1 MAEAVLMMA
10 LSPTMDVGVIAE
22 WIVKEGQTV
31 KSGDVLCEVETD
43 KATMAY
49 EASAAGTLLK
59 ILKPAGSK
67 AGVGEVIAVIGK
79 TGEDW
84 KAVAGSVSSSAEG
97 KAGGSGQSASKGA
110 EIPALPESQAST
122 HPVPQ
127 QASQPVSQVVG
138 QAASPLT
145 SQPAT
150 KPTSQVEPKPANQA
164 PRPEIR
170 LATEAA
176 AGSGPALRS
185 GYPPS
190 SPLARKKA
198 AEAGM
203 NLRNLRGSGPSGRVV
218 ARDVDAALKAGIT
231 RTSQSGGQGP
241 TPAGSTAQ
249 SDAASGKSVART
261 AAQAGTKAGLRNERV
276 PLSRMRTII
285 ADRLSAS
292 YTTAPHFFVRSAVD
306 MEKIIALRTS
316 LNANRDR
323 GLGLN
328 AFIMKLVASAL
339 ELHPMIN
346 ASWEG
351 DAIRFR
357 GSADLG
363 LAVALDGGLITPV
376 VRSCESLGIA
386 AIDAALAELVPRAR
400 SGTLTP
406 EEYSEASFTI
416 SNLGSYGI
424 EEFTAIINPPGSAI
438 LALGGMAEEAVVRD
452 GEIVA
457 RRIMHITLSCD
468 HRVIDGATAAAFMA
482 DLKALMEEPA
492 RALL

>member
-10 LSPTMDVGVIAE
+10 LSPTMNEGVIAE
-22 WIVKEGQTV
+22 WIAKEGQTV
-31 KSGDVLCEVETD
+31 KSGEVLCEVETD

-49 EASAAGTLLK
+49 ESSTAGTLLK

-67 AGVGEVIAVIGK
+67 AAVGDAIAVIGK
-79 TGEDW
+79 AEEDW
-84 KAVAGSVSSSAEG
+84 QAVAGTAASP
-97 KAGGSGQSASKGA
+97 AGGRTGTSALPA
-110 EIPALPESQAST
+110 TTVPEIPALPPSKTGTQSSNQSSSQAAT
-122 HPVPQ
+122 Q
-127 QASQPVSQVVG
+127 GASLQDAV
-138 QAASPLT
+138 
-145 SQPAT
+145 PAT
-150 KPTSQVEPKPANQA
+150 T
-164 PRPEIR
+164 
-170 LATEAA
+170 AA
-176 AGSGPALRS
+176 EGGPVLRS

-198 AEAGM
+198 AEAGLD
-203 NLRNLRGSGPSGRVV
+203 LRVLRGSGPKGRVV
-218 ARDVDAALKAGIT
+218 ARDVEEAMKSGIT
-231 RTSQSGGQGP
+231 RAGLVGSQAGGQ
-241 TPAGSTAQ
+241 
-249 SDAASGKSVART
+249 AASPSSTKSHTQPGA
-261 AAQAGTKAGLRNERV
+261 KAGLRDERV

-285 ADRLSAS
+285 AQRLSDS
-292 YTTAPHFFVRSAVD
+292 YTKAPHFFVRAAVD
-306 MEKIIALRTS
+306 MEKLVALRTS
-316 LNANRDR
+316 LNTGRDR

-339 ELHPMIN
+339 ELHPVIN

-363 LAVALDGGLITPV
+363 LAVALEGGLITPV

-386 AIDAALAELVPRAR
+386 AIDSALSDLVPRAR
-400 SGTLTP
+400 SGTLAP
-406 EEYSEASFTI
+406 QEYSEASFTI

-452 GEIVA
+452 GAIVA

-468 HRVIDGATAAAFMA
+468 HRVIDGAAAAAFLA
-482 DLKALMEEPA
+482 ELKALMEEPA

>member
-10 LSPTMDVGVIAE
+10 LSPTMDEVVIAE
-22 WIVKEGQTV
+22 WIVNEGQAV

-49 EASAAGTLLK
+49 EASSAGTLLK

-67 AGVGEVIAVIGK
+67 AKVGDAIAVMGK
-79 TGEDW
+79 AGEDW
-84 KAVAGSVSSSAEG
+84 QSVAGTKSAPDET
-97 KAGGSGQSASKGA
+97 KTQAVKQSADRSP
-110 EIPALPESQAST
+110 EIPALPAK
-122 HPVPQ
+122 
-127 QASQPVSQVVG
+127 
-138 QAASPLT
+138 QAAATPINATEQLT
-145 SQPAT
+145 PETKDQPKAEGQYKDAGQKSDALKST
-150 KPTSQVEPKPANQA
+150 
-164 PRPEIR
+164 RPEQP
-170 LATEAA
+170 

-198 AEAGM
+198 AEAGLD
-203 NLRNLRGSGPSGRVV
+203 LRALSGSGPQGRVV
-218 ARDVDAALKAGIT
+218 ARDIEEALKAGSTAASST
-231 RTSQSGGQGP
+231 RTGSAGTQAKS
-241 TPAGSTAQ
+241 GSTA
-249 SDAASGKSVART
+249 SRIRS
-261 AAQAGTKAGLRNERV
+261 GLRDERV
-276 PLSRMRTII
+276 PLTRMRTII
-285 ADRLSAS
+285 AERLSAS
-292 YTTAPHFFVRSAVD
+292 YTTAPHFYVRAAVD
-306 MEKIIALRTS
+306 MERLVALRTS
-316 LNANRDR
+316 LNAGRDQ

-328 AFIMKLVASAL
+328 AFIMKLVAAAL
-339 ELHPMIN
+339 ERHPVIN

-357 GSADLG
+357 GSADIG
-363 LAVALDGGLITPV
+363 LAVALEGGLITPV
-376 VRSCESLGIA
+376 VRSCETLGIA
-386 AIDAALAELVPRAR
+386 AIDAALADLIPRAR

-406 EEYSEASFTI
+406 QEYSEASFTI

-452 GEIVA
+452 GAIVA

-468 HRVIDGATAAAFMA
+468 HRVIDGAAAAAFMA
-482 DLKALMEEPA
+482 ELKALMEEPA

>member
-10 LSPTMDVGVIAE
+10 LSPTMDEGVIAE
-22 WIVKEGQTV
+22 WITKEGQTV

-49 EASAAGTLLK
+49 EASSAGTLLK

-67 AGVGEVIAVIGK
+67 AAVGDPIAVLGK
-79 TGEDW
+79 AGEDW
-84 KAVAGSVSSSAEG
+84 QSAAGALTSAVED
-97 KAGGSGQSASKGA
+97 KAGTSGAQAA
-110 EIPALPESQAST
+110 TQAPEIPSLPASQPASQPAT
-122 HPVPQ
+122 Q
-127 QASQPVSQVVG
+127 TASQPVGQTVSQASSQ
-138 QAASPLT
+138 QATQMA
-145 SQPAT
+145 SQPE
-150 KPTSQVEPKPANQA
+150 SRPASETGTANN
-164 PRPEIR
+164 PV
-170 LATEAA
+170 
-176 AGSGPALRS
+176 LRS

-190 SPLARKKA
+190 SPLARNKA
-198 AEAGM
+198 AEAG
-203 NLRNLRGSGPSGRVV
+203 LDIRAVRGSGPKGRVV
-218 ARDVDAALKAGIT
+218 ARDVAEALKTGINRASLGGGFAASSAGGPA
-231 RTSQSGGQGP
+231 QPGVAGGKS
-241 TPAGSTAQ
+241 AARSSAQ
-249 SDAASGKSVART
+249 SSS
-261 AAQAGTKAGLRNERV
+261 QAGTKAGLRDERV
-276 PLSRMRTII
+276 SLSRMRSII

-292 YTTAPHFFVRSAVD
+292 YSTAPHFFVRAAVD
-306 MEKIIALRTS
+306 MENLVALRAS
-316 LNANRDR
+316 LNAGRDH

-339 ELHPMIN
+339 EHHPVIN

-357 GSADLG
+357 GGADIG
-363 LAVALDGGLITPV
+363 LAVALEGGLITPV
-376 VRSCESLGIA
+376 VRSCENLGIA
-386 AIDAALAELVPRAR
+386 AIDAALADLVPRAR

-406 EEYSEASFTI
+406 QEYSEASFTI

-452 GEIVA
+452 GAIVA

-468 HRVIDGATAAAFMA
+468 HRVIDGAAAAAFMA
-482 DLKALMEEPA
+482 ELKAMMEEPA

>member
-10 LSPTMDVGVIAE
+10 LSPTMDEGVIAE
-22 WIVKEGQTV
+22 WIVKEGQAV

-67 AGVGEVIAVIGK
+67 AAVGDPIAVLGK
-79 TGEDW
+79 AGEDW
-84 KAVAGSVSSSAEG
+84 QSAAGALSSAGENM
-97 KAGGSGQSASKGA
+97 AGTSGRQAAAQAPEIPSLPASQPAGQTASQATSQSAS
-110 EIPALPESQAST
+110 PA
-122 HPVPQ
+122 
-127 QASQPVSQVVG
+127 ASQPPSQSAP
-138 QAASPLT
+138 QPA
-145 SQPAT
+145 SQPELRPA
-150 KPTSQVEPKPANQA
+150 SQPQT
-164 PRPEIR
+164 R
-170 LATEAA
+170 LADEPG
-176 AGSGPALRS
+176 AGSGPVLRS

-198 AEAGM
+198 ADAG
-203 NLRNLRGSGPSGRVV
+203 LDIRAVRGSGPNGRVV
-218 ARDVDAALKAGIT
+218 ARDVAEALKAGIT
-231 RTSQSGGQGP
+231 LTSVTSG
-241 TPAGSTAQ
+241 
-249 SDAASGKSVART
+249 SVAGQKGT
-261 AAQAGTKAGLRNERV
+261 QPSGHSPAQTSSRAGTRAGLRDERV

-292 YTTAPHFFVRSAVD
+292 YATAPHFFVRAAVD
-306 MEKIIALRTS
+306 MENLVALRTS
-316 LNANRDR
+316 INTGRER

-339 ELHPMIN
+339 EHHPVIN

-357 GSADLG
+357 GSADIG
-363 LAVALDGGLITPV
+363 LAVALEGGLITPV
-376 VRSCESLGIA
+376 VRSCEKLGIA
-386 AIDAALAELVPRAR
+386 DIDAALADLVPRAR

-406 EEYSEASFTI
+406 QEYSEASFTI

-452 GEIVA
+452 GAIVA

-468 HRVIDGATAAAFMA
+468 HRVIDGAAAAAFLSE
-482 DLKALMEEPA
+482 LKALMEEPA